1 MTYLE
6 KYGVAIRSVDY
17 QDDGKV
23 AVVTFMDGTVRKLIS
38 DIAISAITRQIGE
51 QQQAILDGEFE
62 LK

>member
-6 KYGVAIRSVDY
+6 KYGVAIRSVDF

-23 AVVTFMDGTVRKLIS
+23 AIVTFMDGTVRKLIS
-38 DIAISAITRQIGE
+38 DIAIAAINRQMGE